1 MIDEERL
8 YKALGAQLRKLRDGA
23 SGTSGRLT
31 QADLANM
38 VGLERTSIT
47 NIEKGNQ
54 KVPLHVLYK
63 ICEALGVSVDQV
75 LPSLADV
82 RAVAHSTLSSV
93 EFYGSTV
100 PLPPKAAG
108 VISKLVSE

>member
-1 MIDEERL
+1 MIDEGRL
-8 YKALGAQLRKLRDGA
+8 YQALGARLRKIRDGA
-23 SGTSGRLT
+23 PRAAGRLT
-31 QADLANM
+31 QAELANM

-63 ICEALGVSVDQV
+63 ICDALGVSVDQV
-75 LPSLADV
+75 LPPVNDV
-82 RAVAHSTLSSV
+82 RPVASAPVRSLEVFGNS
-93 EFYGSTV
+93 V

-108 VISKLVSE
+108 VLSKLVSK